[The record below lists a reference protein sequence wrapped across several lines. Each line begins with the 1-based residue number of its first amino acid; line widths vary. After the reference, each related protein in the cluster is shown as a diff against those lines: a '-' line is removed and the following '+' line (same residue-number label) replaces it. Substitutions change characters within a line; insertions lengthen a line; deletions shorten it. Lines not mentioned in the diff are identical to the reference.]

1 MARQYH
7 GRRIFHVES
16 PWERAERE
24 EQRFRRRHDRLH
36 RLRLLHPDEPD
47 AARDTIA
54 DVLDDDLDDDGD
66 DFADTEA
73 PDDNA

>member
-7 GRRIFHVES
+7 GRRFVRFVPVES

-36 RLRLLHPDEPD
+36 RLRLLHPDEPSAPYRADVGDDND
-47 AARDTIA
+47 APEADARDNP
-54 DVLDDDLDDDGD
+54 LDDK
-66 DFADTEA
+66 
-73 PDDNA
+73 